1 MFQFLRNYL
10 LPLLIGGSLSVAHA
24 DQQQMNETLVRMI
37 NQIDAMMPL
46 VQKAEKEQPKNE
58 RFAFHFTQF
67 EGSDGEPHNG
77 LKEDL
82 LEIRQALIAQ
92 INTPSVDPYH
102 IKPLNNDFVSK

>member
-1 MFQFLRNYL
+1 MFQIFKRFFWL
-10 LPLLIGGSLSVAHA
+10 LAIGTSLTVAHA

-67 EGSDGEPHNG
+67 EGSDGERHNG

-102 IKPLNNDFVSK
+102 IKPLNNDFVSQ